1 MPELP
6 EVETTVRDLKKKVL
20 GRTFVDVWTDFE
32 KIIKRPDGFKKF
44 KKEIVGKKIKNI
56 RRRAKFIIFDL
67 SEDKSLLV
75 HQRLTGHLLV
85 SNWENNKGKW
95 KNDSAS
101 LSDRVNT
108 YIHLMFW
115 LDNGLMIA
123 LSDLRKFTKME
134 IFGTKEIENLDK
146 IKKLGP
152 EPLEKEFTLEKF
164 KERVKDKKKK
174 IKQVLMDQEI
184 ISGIGNIYASEIL
197 FKAEV
202 HPFKTANDLSEKELK
217 KIYCSIKKVLKR
229 AVELR
234 GESFADWRDADGKK
248 GSFDDERNVYQ
259 KEGEKCPRCGGI
271 IKRKKINNR
280 STYFCPKCQKNDLFL
295 LRRR

>member
-32 KIIKRPDGFKKF
+32 KIVKKPGSFKKF
-44 KKEIVGKKIKNI
+44 KKEIIGKKIKDI

-85 SNWENNKGKW
+85 GNWEKNEGKW
-95 KNDSAS
+95 KNDSTF

-134 IFGTKEIENLDK
+134 IFDTKEIESLDK

-152 EPLEKEFTLEKF
+152 EPLEEEFTFEKF
-164 KERVKDKKKK
+164 KERVKDKKRK

-197 FKAEV
+197 FKAEI
-202 HPFKTANDLSEKELK
+202 HPFKKANDLSEEELR
-217 KIYCSIKKVLKR
+217 KIYRSIKKVLKR

>member
-32 KIIKRPDGFKKF
+32 KIVKKPGSFKKF
-44 KKEIVGKKIKNI
+44 KKEIIGKKIKDI

-85 SNWENNKGKW
+85 GNWEKNEGKW
-95 KNDSAS
+95 KNDSTF

-134 IFGTKEIENLDK
+134 IFDTKEIESLDK

-152 EPLEKEFTLEKF
+152 EPLEEEFTFEKF
-164 KERVKDKKKK
+164 KERVKDKKRK

-197 FKAEV
+197 FKAEI
-202 HPFKTANDLSEKELK
+202 HPFKKANDLSEEELR
-217 KIYCSIKKVLKR
+217 KIYRSIKKVLKR

-259 KEGEKCPRCGGI
+259 KEGEKCPRCGGT

-280 STYFCPKCQKNDLFL
+280 STYFCPKCQKK
-295 LRRR
+295 